1 MTRNRKTKKEKAPQK
16 KPPETLEEL
25 SAKHTADVVPTAEAP
40 ETSDLVETYAQD
52 RPSLKDLGVALEA
65 PGNEEPKESQNVEEE
80 EEAPK
85 TIAEP
90 ALSEHNL
97 FPEANDSQEA
107 VDPESILGNHE
118 EDAEVLIENHLK
130 GVLEALI
137 FASDGPITALQLAR
151 SAEAPV
157 KEVRPVLVELQKDYA
172 ARGIQLAEVGGGYLF
187 RTAAIFAPFVRDM
200 TKQKP
205 VKLSRAQIETLAILA
220 YRQPITRPEI
230 DEIRGVD
237 SGPVLKLLLERELIR
252 ILGKKDEP
260 GRPLIYGTTPKF
272 LEFFSL
278 KSLKD
283 MPTLQEFTEL
293 NEDSIRIAEAELG
306 DAFTNPPVPAV
317 PTEGAEPNVQNAEGP
332 GPEDMP
338 DEAPL
343 EAQDLRTPFSVSTD
357 IEESTDVDNL
367 DYDDLPETTK
377 GEFTAPDAPETAEVP
392 AVDSEDGAVDDDEPD
407 DDDFDDDDDSE
418 DDLDDEDSED
428 DDDA

>member
-1 MTRNRKTKKEKAPQK
+1 MSRNRKTKKEKAPQK

-25 SAKHTADVVPTAEAP
+25 SAKHAADAAPTAETP
-40 ETSDLVETYAQD
+40 ETSDLVESFAQD

-65 PGNEEPKESQNVEEE
+65 PAPGNQEPEESQTVEE

-97 FPEANDSQEA
+97 FPVANDSQEA
-107 VDPESILGNHE
+107 LDPESILGNQE
-118 EDAEVLIENHLK
+118 EEPEVLIENHLK

-151 SAEAPV
+151 SADAPV
-157 KEVRPVLVELQKDYA
+157 KEVRPVLVELQKDYL

-306 DAFTNPPVPAV
+306 DAFTNPPMPAV
-317 PTEGAEPNVQNAEGP
+317 AAEGTEPCVQNTDGP
-332 GPEDMP
+332 GPEEMP
-338 DEAPL
+338 DENEAPN
-343 EAQDLRTPFSVSTD
+343 LRTPFSVSTD

-377 GEFTAPDAPETAEVP
+377 GEFTPPGAPETTEVP
-392 AVDSEDGAVDDDEPD
+392 AVDSEDGDVDDDEPD

-418 DDLDDEDSED
+418 DDLDDEDD